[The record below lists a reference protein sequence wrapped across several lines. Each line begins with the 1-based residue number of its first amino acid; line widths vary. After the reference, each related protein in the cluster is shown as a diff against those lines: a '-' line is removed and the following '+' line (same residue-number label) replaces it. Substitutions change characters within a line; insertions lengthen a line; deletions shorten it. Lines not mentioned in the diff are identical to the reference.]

1 MKFEHPNRNELVL
14 INSNLLKNTLKIYDL
29 IGNASSGS
37 FRDINNKMK
46 ELEQKLVIKDMEH
59 GYEIK
64 EKNYEIDKLKTEM
77 KHQNEI
83 IKLREQIYNIK
94 K

>member
-1 MKFEHPNRNELVL
+1 
-14 INSNLLKNTLKIYDL
+14 
-29 IGNASSGS
+29 
-37 FRDINNKMK
+37 
-46 ELEQKLVIKDMEH
+46 MEH